1 MQPHQHPPMTPR
13 HRVILAVTVLSF
25 LTVIGL
31 VIGCDSDDGPK
42 VTAPA
47 QSGGGG
53 GNGGNN
59 APTRDT
65 TAEQQGR
72 AGLEVTENGTMIRN
86 KGEVALNVRFGY
98 NTPRHYRLNP
108 GVSMPSDP
116 LGGGRGAPARVA
128 CGVPA
133 TGRAN
138 GQCYRNERGVA
149 TPEPYTN
156 GPKLSLES
164 RTQGRACL
172 GQTNDE
178 LINRCSST
186 TLNVGFACNTANQ
199 FTHHYRINPG
209 GRMTKLPLMRQD
221 CPAGTSGLTTGHCA
235 APGVAQISGQG
246 GYVCYINTGI
256 VPVVY
261 TGTPARVISPQP
273 SSLYGSLAV
282 GRDSESRRSSIRY
295 GRTVSEARSN
305 ARSVACR
312 GTVCRSVEF
321 GRGQCAALAVG
332 EGGGEAGAGLATGN
346 SKLDAQNSALAT
358 CRGTGAT
365 NCRIATADDGTVFS
379 ACLTSSSTR
388 SSVRQQSGVF

>member
-13 HRVILAVTVLSF
+13 HRVFLAVTVLSF

-42 VTAPA
+42 VTAP
-47 QSGGGG
+47 SPTPTPT
-53 GNGGNN
+53 
-59 APTRDT
+59 PTRDT

-133 TGRAN
+133 TGRSN

-235 APGVAQISGQG
+235 APGVAQFSGQG

-282 GRDSESRRSSIRY
+282 GRTATGDSIRSRATIRY
-295 GRTVSEARSN
+295 GRTESEARSN
-305 ARSVACR
+305 ARTWACS
-312 GTVCRSVEF
+312 GQDTCRSVEF
-321 GRGQCAALAVG
+321 GRGQCAALATGDSGVG
-332 EGGGEAGAGLATGN
+332 AAQGLATG
-346 SKLDAQNSALAT
+346 STKLEAQNDALAT
-358 CRGTGAT
+358 CRSAGGT

-379 ACLTSSSTR
+379 ACLESSSTR
-388 SSVRQQSGVF
+388 SSVREQSGVF